1 MDIKHAAKTLFSS
14 KLFYILIIAVLAT
27 VVILQAINS
36 QPAISRAERIVIDNF
51 SDSIMPYM
59 DELDYKEEGR
69 DPGYKTD
76 LYITFSLE
84 RKFGETNETSMPVND
99 IVKFSEQTLNHKLN
113 AEELEQGIVS
123 SRLMN
128 KYIYYDPQEKTYN
141 LDRQYVDKKLVSI
154 TPVIK
159 YFEKSARKSNDD
171 FIVTYEKYQFDTPY
185 LILDCAAQNNISIP
199 NFGEYIEGRA
209 SAAELKRAVT
219 RDCANQS
226 GKFQK
231 ELTVTYSIKDNHT
244 YIKDIK

>member
-1 MDIKHAAKTLFSS
+1 MDIKHAAKTLFTSR
-14 KLFYILIIAVLAT
+14 LFYILIIAVLAT

-36 QPAISRAERIVIDNF
+36 RPTISNAERIIIDNF
-51 SDSIMPYM
+51 SDRIIPYM
-59 DELDYKEEGR
+59 DELDYEEEGR
-69 DPGYKTD
+69 DSSYDTD
-76 LYITFSLE
+76 LYIAFALE
-84 RKFGETNETSMPVND
+84 RNFGETNETSMSIND
-99 IVKFSEQTLNHKLN
+99 IVDFAEHTLNHKLS

-128 KYIYYDPQEKTYN
+128 KYIYYDPQTKTYN

-199 NFGEYIEGRA
+199 NFGEYIEGKA
-209 SAAELKRAVT
+209 SAAELKRAAT

-226 GKFQK
+226 GKLQK
-231 ELTVTYSIKDNHT
+231 ELTVTYSIKDNHP
-244 YIKDIK
+244 YVKEIK